1 MANNYDSEFKERYKV
16 EDFWEKSFRDL
27 LGHKYG
33 DKSSQALTSSGL
45 KPLINKYD
53 ELFGKSHG
61 GKDFADEVGDEG
73 VFSPKAP
80 ILLKK
85 VYDAL
90 GKKDEW
96 ERFNK
101 EDPTVKTKKGNN
113 RNRQGKPEQV
123 LNALLTYQMMQ
134 RDKKYSG
141 LYRQLESD
149 DTNQVTLTG
158 QERFQIWFGAPGTGK
173 SHHLQQVLLD
183 QKVAETQVVRTTLYP
198 DYSYQDFVGSIM
210 PQLESSKDK
219 DGKQHDKVVYKFEPG
234 VFATA
239 LLKAITTDSS
249 VVLVIE
255 EMSRA
260 NVAAVFGD
268 VFQLLDLDDDQR
280 SRYPIQNPQLVQYLK
295 DQTDNYQDVVDLN
308 VKQKLN
314 HDQIVLPPNLYIWGT
329 MNTSDQNVFV
339 MDTAFKRRF
348 AFKYVTTTKDDSD
361 DQNESAIFKKRFN
374 QSWGDFY
381 AILNDYIVGD
391 DQLGLSEDKQL
402 GYHFLKFNND
412 DEHTEHDQSQIQ
424 DKLLL
429 YLWQDVDTPARRMNN
444 QRLFKA
450 SSFGELIAQYQAN
463 TENKL
468 QIFSQEF
475 QNFLE
480 SKTNQGTNH
489 EE

>member
-1 MANNYDSEFKERYKV
+1 MVEKFKAQGYNTEQFWKSVNNSSV
-16 EDFWEKSFRDL
+16 EESPYAQGTRNS
-27 LGHKYG
+27 Y
-33 DKSSQALTSSGL
+33 TSSGL
-45 KPLINKYD
+45 KPLVEKYD
-53 ELFGKSHG
+53 KLHG
-61 GKDFADEVGDEG
+61 DGSFKLAVGDEG
-73 VFSPKAP
+73 FCNLKAASLLIQMYKDLPKDEKEKLSDKDGKYQGAP
-80 ILLKK
+80 VKVLNILLAYAGQ
-85 VYDAL
+85 VAL
-90 GKKDEW
+90 KS
-96 ERFNK
+96 FNSTSK
-101 EDPTVKTKKGNN
+101 ATPVSVNFQK
-113 RNRQGKPEQV
+113 
-123 LNALLTYQMMQ
+123 LH
-134 RDKKYSG
+134 
-141 LYRQLESD
+141 
-149 DTNQVTLTG
+149 G
-158 QERFQIWFGAPGTGK
+158 QERFQNWFGAPGTGK

-219 DGKQHDKVVYKFEPG
+219 DGKQHEKVVYKFEPG

-295 DQTDNYQDVVDLN
+295 DQTDNYQDIVDPN
-308 VKQKLN
+308 VKQRLK
-314 HDQIVLPPNLYIWGT
+314 HDQIILPPNLYIWGT

-463 TENKL
+463 TENNL